1 MCFSATASFGASALL
16 VGFSLFSGYKLMQKK
31 VIDYARLDLVGVP
44 MAFGVQQFSE
54 GMVWL
59 SLLHDFSPLIKQ
71 ISIYTFIFFAFIFW
85 PTYVPFCVIRLERVA
100 RNKSVLKMI
109 QLIGLIISAIL
120 FYRVI
125 FFGIDAE
132 IANCHIMYSSDL
144 TNVNMYVALVIMAG
158 YLLTTVG
165 ALLLSSLRGMRV
177 LGVLIGIAYV
187 LSLLF
192 YQHYLISVWCFFAA
206 IVSLLVDQM
215 VLRKMDR

>member
-16 VGFSLFSGYKLMQKK
+16 VGFSLFSGYKLMQKR
-31 VIDYARLDLVGVP
+31 VIDYARLDLVGLP
-44 MAFGVQQFSE
+44 MAFGIQQFSE

-59 SLLHDFSPLIKQ
+59 SLLRDFSPLVRQ

-85 PTYVPFCVIRLERVA
+85 PVYVPFCVSRLERVA
-100 RNKSVLKMI
+100 RNKSILKVI
-109 QLIGLIISAIL
+109 QLIGLAVSVILLYRII
-120 FYRVI
+120 Y
-125 FFGIDAE
+125 FGIDAE
-132 IANCHIMYSSDL
+132 VANCHILYSSDL
-144 TNVNMYVALVIMAG
+144 TNINLYLALMIMAC

-165 ALLLSSLRGMRV
+165 ALLLSSLSGMRV
-177 LGVLIGIAYV
+177 LGILIGIAYV

-215 VLRKMDR
+215 VLRKMD